1 MLALIGI
8 SNTIY
13 SAAEIVG
20 GGVTASDVET
30 NTQNAYGTKCPDS
43 NRTCGY
49 WKYYS
54 FPTNVSDFMANY
66 NWPSGYGSQASLH
79 KTEGGYVRDID
90 TSTKQDSE
98 AYAETSKD
106 VDHWYYAY
114 YS

>member
-13 SAAEIVG
+13 SAEIAG
-20 GGVTASDVET
+20 GEVSTSDVET

-49 WKYYS
+49 WTYYS
-54 FPTNVSDFMANY
+54 FPSNVSDFMANY

-79 KTEGGYVRDID
+79 KTAGGYVRAID

-98 AYAETSKD
+98 AIAKTSKD